1 MPRKETDNQIV
12 YNFRVDLDHL
22 NRFLEPCLRSGSGKA
37 TPQQM
42 ETTVDLLQS
51 LKKHYDSG
59 KLDEKSEKS
68 YEKLLDTLKAPK
80 EETELHKA
88 IKKRALDSL
97 AKCAGNM
104 TEEAISDALF
114 YNELYEDVSNSKRI
128 NAECEKN
135 EKKYHIERE
144 TAVCL
149 QFALKDHDQRE
160 LQDQMIRRDRD
171 GLTAERNQLINENF
185 EQGKLFQS
193 CSIALQSLSEYSE
206 KEAKK
211 EAKTLEDVVMHNHT
225 KDLRHA
231 FLFAPYMDVVKVMTE
246 VKDRNIYSK
255 ETLQTALEQF
265 GEEKDTKNIADFEE
279 CIEEHNN
286 RIMQKFEEYDA
297 LQERIYE
304 LNKGKKPKTFDNM
317 LDQMEIF
324 GRNKWNNGQY
334 KENCLYGAWM
344 DQYNSQLEQMLGK
357 VDAYIRRK
365 ESQFFPGKIG
375 RQRLEAAR
383 DMHRVLTAMR
393 EQMKEFRKYASAER
407 QQEVQYKRM
416 MRKQKAQ
423 EQKVQEQKVQVQKV
437 QVQKVQDQNAPEKK
451 AQDPAAFSLRRSN
464 SFSERPLSAKRDK
477 NAGRARRN
485 SVSRKSPAIQNAVV
499 KKSAKKPV
507 KKLAKKLAEK
517 SANKTAAVKKAKGN
531 NAERKLQT
539 VRKPS
544 GKTGTVKKT
553 AAKKT
558 AAQKTTV
565 KKTTENKTT
574 VKAAVAGKTSGQKA
588 REQVSIAQLRQ
599 ELAGTDVK
607 RRFKELEEGRST
619 LKRPRMEKLEKLDIR
634 ALARNMKET
643 KETADKRY
651 RPKEAEDHQMNR
663 KLRLDPPTMKR

>member
-59 KLDEKSEKS
+59 KLDEKSENS
-68 YEKLLDTLKAPK
+68 YKELLNTLKAPK

-114 YNELYEDVSNSKRI
+114 YNDLYRDVSNSERI
-128 NAECEKN
+128 KTEREKN
-135 EKKYHIERE
+135 KKKYHIEVE
-144 TAVCL
+144 TAVGM
-149 QFALKDHDQRE
+149 QFAIKEHDLRA
-160 LQDQMIRRDRD
+160 LQDQMRRRDRD

-185 EQGKLFQS
+185 EEGKLFQS
-193 CSIALQSLSEYSE
+193 CSTAFQLLSEYS
-206 KEAKK
+206 KK
-211 EAKTLEDVVMHNHT
+211 EQKTIDDMLMYDQI
-225 KDLRHA
+225 KKLRKA
-231 FLFAPYMDVVKVMTE
+231 FLFAPYMDVVKVMTD

-255 ETLQTALEQF
+255 ETLQTALKQF
-265 GEEKDTKNIADFEE
+265 GEEKDTKDIADFEK
-279 CIEEHNN
+279 CIEDHNN
-286 RIMQKFEEYDA
+286 RIMHRFEEYNA

-304 LNKGKKPKTFDNM
+304 LNKGKRSKTFDNM
-317 LDQMEIF
+317 LNQMDIF
-324 GRNKWNNGQY
+324 AQNKWNNEQY
-334 KENCLYGAWM
+334 KENCLYDARM
-344 DQYNSQLEQMLGK
+344 NQYNIQLEQMLGK

-416 MRKQKAQ
+416 IRKQKAQ
-423 EQKVQEQKVQVQKV
+423 EQKVQEQKVQEQKV
-437 QVQKVQDQNAPEKK
+437 QDQKVQDQNAPEKK

-517 SANKTAAVKKAKGN
+517 PANKTAAVKKAKGN

-553 AAKKT
+553 VAKKT
-558 AAQKTTV
+558 AAQKTTA